1 MQSLPDFRCLCSPG
15 ALPGKRPA
23 LSPRRPLPHS
33 APRRRTAQCGG
44 RLAQVTAR
52 PPARAV
58 PAAEAGPSPC
68 CGQRGRSPA
77 APRNGQG
84 SDLGDGTAPGDPE
97 ADPKL
102 EGRGA
107 QGRGLRGPRRALQ
120 SRRAAR
126 GRVPREARGCSPGR
140 GLRKDR
146 SGFREGTWA
155 RGRGHHGTLRL
166 GELRLES
173 PDRWPSLCLLP
184 HPSPVPR
191 APASQGSQGPAVTPR
206 LPASV
211 TGAGAAQG
219 TQAPPSLRPVRGP
232 ARPCTGRL

>member
-1 MQSLPDFRCLCSPG
+1 MPDFRCLCSPG
-15 ALPGKRPA
+15 ALPGKGPA

-44 RLAQVTAR
+44 RLAQVTAGPQLGPCLLLR
-52 PPARAV
+52 PALPLAV
-58 PAAEAGPSPC
+58 GRGGEAQPLPEMD
-68 CGQRGRSPA
+68 RGVTWA
-77 APRNGQG
+77 MAQHLETPRR
-84 SDLGDGTAPGDPE
+84 T
-97 ADPKL
+97 PKL

-140 GLRKDR
+140 DLRKDG

-173 PDRWPSLCLLP
+173 PDRWPSLGLLP

-219 TQAPPSLRPVRGP
+219 TQAPPSSRPVRGP

>member
-1 MQSLPDFRCLCSPG
+1 M
-15 ALPGKRPA
+15 
-23 LSPRRPLPHS
+23 
-33 APRRRTAQCGG
+33 
-44 RLAQVTAR
+44 
-52 PPARAV
+52 

-68 CGQRGRSPA
+68 HGQRGRSPA

-102 EGRGA
+102 EGRRA

-140 GLRKDR
+140 GLRKDG

-173 PDRWPSLCLLP
+173 PDRWPSLGLLP

-191 APASQGSQGPAVTPR
+191 APASQGSQGPAVTLR

-219 TQAPPSLRPVRGP
+219 TQAPPSSRPVRGP